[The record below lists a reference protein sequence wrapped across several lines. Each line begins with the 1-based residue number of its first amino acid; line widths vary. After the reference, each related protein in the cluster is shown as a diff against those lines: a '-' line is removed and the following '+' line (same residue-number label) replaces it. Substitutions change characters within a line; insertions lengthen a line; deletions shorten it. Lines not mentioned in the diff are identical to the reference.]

1 MAVPAHDARDHEF
14 ALKYNIPIRCI
25 VMPNGESSSDV
36 GKSYSG
42 DGTMINSSN
51 LAAGIDIN
59 GLSNK
64 EGASKVIEWLE
75 KTGNGK
81 KKACVLIINVEN
93 SFVPIAV

>member
-14 ALKYNIPIRCI
+14 ASKYNIPICGV
-25 VMPNGESSSDV
+25 VMPDDESFSGFD
-36 GKSYSG
+36 KAYSG

-51 LAAGIDIN
+51 LTSGLDIN

-64 EGASKVIEWLE
+64 EAASEVTEWLE

-81 KKACVLIINVEN
+81 RKVYVFFYHTYVKLIL
-93 SFVPIAV
+93 

>member
-14 ALKYNIPIRCI
+14 ALQYNVPIRG
-25 VMPNGESSSDV
+25 VVVPNDETSSDF

-42 DGTMINSSN
+42 DGTMINSSG
-51 LAAGIDIN
+51 LTSGLDIN

-64 EGASKVIEWLE
+64 QAASRVIEWLE

-81 KKACVLIINVEN
+81 RKVFLT
-93 SFVPIAV
+93 